1 MRDEES
7 KQQVQQVKQEVNH
20 VKQENAR
27 MRLMYDL
34 DRTAHNREAAALQ
47 ERLRELEMQ
56 RDEALKKAEEE
67 RKQRDEALKKAE
79 EERKVNRKLA
89 QIAKITKLSKEQD
102 TSDDSAIIEDDAPDG
117 QSSNSDPS
125 TVVIMRNGQD
135 KVSDVS

>member
-1 MRDEES
+1 MRDEET
-7 KQQVQQVKQEVNH
+7 KQQVHHVKQECNQ

-34 DRTAHNREAAALQ
+34 DRTAHNREAAQLQ
-47 ERLRELEMQ
+47 DKLRQLERQ

-67 RKQRDEALKKAE
+67 RKQRDEALKRAD
-79 EERKVNRKLA
+79 EERKMNIKLA
-89 QIAKITKLSKEQD
+89 QMAKIAKLAKEQD

-135 KVSDVS
+135 KVG

>member
-1 MRDEES
+1 
-7 KQQVQQVKQEVNH
+7 
-20 VKQENAR
+20 
-27 MRLMYDL
+27 MYDL
-34 DRTAHNREAAALQ
+34 DRTAHSREAAQLQ
-47 ERLRELEMQ
+47 DKLRQLERQ

-79 EERKVNRKLA
+79 EERKQRDEALKRADEERKMNIKLA
-89 QIAKITKLSKEQD
+89 QMAKISKLSKEQD

-135 KVSDVS
+135 KVCKLCLLY

>member
-1 MRDEES
+1 
-7 KQQVQQVKQEVNH
+7 
-20 VKQENAR
+20 

-34 DRTAHNREAAALQ
+34 DRTAHNREAAQLQ
-47 ERLRELEMQ
+47 DKLRQLERQ

-67 RKQRDEALKKAE
+67 RKQRDEALKRAD
-79 EERKVNRKLA
+79 EERKMNIKLA
-89 QIAKITKLSKEQD
+89 QMAKIAKLAKEQD

-135 KVSDVS
+135 KVG